1 MNTKNILT
9 LLMLLASISMKAQ
22 INIIDLDAVFQ
33 NDSIDQARLLAQYEM
48 KYVRDST
55 NEKQLLDP
63 LKETLMLEIGQKVS
77 KCYSYTFYLRDS
89 ILTADYKAGASQ
101 ETIIQHA
108 QAYGNGNISYQ
119 IFKNHPS
126 GKVTTTDRLGTTNIL
141 CEEANE
147 RPEWTLH
154 PDTMTILSY
163 SCQKA
168 TCKFKGRDYTA
179 WYTMEVPVSD
189 GPWKLHGLPGLIIK
203 AEDSRGHYSFTCT
216 GLEQCREAKPILIHT
231 KGREKLNRKE
241 LDKMYERFF
250 GDPIGFLKATSPGVT
265 INITDGQGNPIK
277 KFSEPYNPIEINK

>member
-1 MNTKNILT
+1 MNKRNILT
-9 LLMLLASISMKAQ
+9 TLLLLLGIGMKAQ

-33 NDSIDQARLLAQYEM
+33 SDSIDQARLVAQYEL
-48 KYVRDST
+48 KYVKDTT

-101 ETIIQHA
+101 ETITQHA
-108 QAYGNGNISYQ
+108 RAYGNGNISYQ
-119 IFKNHPS
+119 IFKNYPMK
-126 GKVTTTDRLGTTNIL
+126 KVTTIDRLGTTNIL

-163 SCQKA
+163 PCQKA
-168 TCKFKGRDYTA
+168 TCRFKGRDYTA
-179 WYTMEVPVSD
+179 WYTMDVPVSD

-203 AEDSRGHYSFTCT
+203 AEDSRGHYVFTCT
-216 GLEQCREAKPILIHT
+216 GLEQHRGVQPISIHT
-231 KGREKLNRKE
+231 KGREKLSRKE
-241 LDKMYERFF
+241 LDKMYERFYT
-250 GDPIGFLKATSPGVT
+250 DPIGFLAATSPNVK
-265 INITDGQGNPIK
+265 INITDGQGNSIK
-277 KFSEPYNPIEINK
+277 KFSEPYNPIEINE

>member
-9 LLMLLASISMKAQ
+9 LLLLLSSISMKAQ

-63 LKETLMLEIGQKVS
+63 LKETLMLEIGQKAS

-154 PDTMTILSY
+154 PDTMTIHFY

-216 GLEQCREAKPILIHT
+216 GLEQCRKAKPILIHT

>member
-1 MNTKNILT
+1 MNTRNILT
-9 LLMLLASISMKAQ
+9 LLLLLSSISMKAQ

-48 KYVRDST
+48 KYVRDTT
-55 NEKQLLDP
+55 NQKQLLDP
-63 LKETLMLEIGQKVS
+63 LKETLMLEIGQKMS

-101 ETIIQHA
+101 ETITQHA

-119 IFKNHPS
+119 IFKNHPA

-168 TCKFKGRDYTA
+168 TCRFKGRDYTA

-203 AEDSRGHYSFTCT
+203 AEDRQGHYSFTCT

-277 KFSEPYNPIEINK
+277 KFSEPYNPIEINR

>member
-1 MNTKNILT
+1 MNQRNILT
-9 LLMLLASISMKAQ
+9 LLLLMLSIGMKAQ
-22 INIIDLDAVFQ
+22 INIIDLNAVIQ
-33 NDSIDQARLLAQYEM
+33 SDSIDQARLVVQYEM
-48 KYVRDST
+48 KYVKDTT
-55 NEKQLLDP
+55 NEKQLVDP

-101 ETIIQHA
+101 ETITQHA

-119 IFKNHPS
+119 IFKNYPT

-147 RPEWTLH
+147 RPEWQLH

-163 SCQKA
+163 ACQKA
-168 TCKFKGRDYTA
+168 TSRFKGRDYTA
-179 WYTMEVPVSD
+179 WYTMEVPVSE

-203 AEDSRGHYSFTCT
+203 AEDSQYHYSFTCT
-216 GLEQCREAKPILIHT
+216 GLEQCREVKPILIQT

-241 LDKMYERFF
+241 LDRMYERFY
-250 GDPIGFLKATSPGVT
+250 GDPIGFLTATSPNVT

>member
-1 MNTKNILT
+1 MNKRNILT
-9 LLMLLASISMKAQ
+9 LLLLLLGIGMKAQ
-22 INIIDLDAVFQ
+22 INIIDLDAVIQ
-33 NDSIDQARLLAQYEM
+33 SDSIDQARLVVQYEL
-48 KYVRDST
+48 KYVKDTT

-101 ETIIQHA
+101 ETITQHA
-108 QAYGNGNISYQ
+108 RAYGSGNISYQ
-119 IFKNHPS
+119 IFKNHPA

-163 SCQKA
+163 PCQKA
-168 TCKFKGRDYTA
+168 TCRFKGRDYTA
-179 WYTMEVPVSD
+179 WYTMEVPVSE

-203 AEDSRGHYSFTCT
+203 AEDRQSHYSFTCT

-231 KGREKLNRKE
+231 QGREKLNRKE
-241 LDKMYERFF
+241 LDKMSERFY
-250 GDPIGFLKATSPGVT
+250 GDPIGFIKATSPGVT
-265 INITDGQGNPIK
+265 ISITDGQGNPIK
-277 KFSEPYNPIEINK
+277 KFSEPYNPIEIN

>member
-9 LLMLLASISMKAQ
+9 LLLLLLSIGMKAQ

-33 NDSIDQARLLAQYEM
+33 NDSIDQARLVAQYEM
-48 KYVRDST
+48 KYVRDTT
-55 NEKQLLDP
+55 NEKQLLEP

-119 IFKNHPS
+119 VFKNYPAK
-126 GKVTTTDRLGTTNIL
+126 KVTTIDRLGTTNIL

-163 SCQKA
+163 PCQKA
-168 TCKFKGRDYTA
+168 TCRFKGRDYTA
-179 WYTMEVPVSD
+179 WYTMDVPVSD

-203 AEDSRGHYSFTCT
+203 AEDSRGHYVFTCT
-216 GLEQCREAKPILIHT
+216 GLEQHRGIQPISIHT
-231 KGREKLNRKE
+231 KGREKLSRKE
-241 LDKMYERFF
+241 LDKMYERFYT
-250 GDPIGFLKATSPGVT
+250 DPIGFLAATSPNVK
-265 INITDGQGNPIK
+265 INITDGQGNSIM
-277 KFSEPYNPIEINK
+277 KFSEPYNPIEINE

>member
-1 MNTKNILT
+1 MNTRNILT
-9 LLMLLASISMKAQ
+9 LLLLLSSISMKAQ

-33 NDSIDQARLLAQYEM
+33 NDSIDQARLVAQYEM
-48 KYVRDST
+48 KYVRDTT

-63 LKETLMLEIGQKVS
+63 LKETLMLEIGQKMS

-101 ETIIQHA
+101 ETITQHA

-119 IFKNHPS
+119 IFKNHPA

-168 TCKFKGRDYTA
+168 TCRFKGRDYTA

-203 AEDSRGHYSFTCT
+203 AEDRQGHYSFTCT